1 MVTGTSIFN
10 NTVNMSKLLLGT
22 DVYNYFD
29 SVLEV
34 NKNLAIRNN
43 ITTGS
48 RIDLQ
53 TGSATTRSYISLE
66 EGHDINISTPV
77 NIGNVKSINLST
89 DNIILDAAQVFVS
102 EK

>member
-22 DVYNYFD
+22 NIYNFSD

-34 NKNLAIRNN
+34 NKNIAIRNN
-43 ITTGS
+43 ITMGS

-53 TGSATTRSYISLE
+53 TVAVTTKSYISME
-66 EGHDINISTPV
+66 EG
-77 NIGNVKSINLST
+77 
-89 DNIILDAAQVFVS
+89 
-102 EK
+102 